1 MTTVIDKAAPA
12 APKRDASRARG
23 EARERVE
30 IAERVATS
38 VDSYH
43 GAADRLEKS
52 QADLR
57 EASRDRAESIKDLRN
72 CRLTIADIAELTG
85 LSSSRVQA
93 LLKDSTADHN

>member
-1 MTTVIDKAAPA
+1 MTTVITKAATGL
-12 APKRDASRARG
+12 PKRDAARARG

-30 IAERVATS
+30 TAERVANS
-38 VDSYH
+38 VDAYH

-52 QADLR
+52 QTDLR
-57 EASRDRAESIKDLRN
+57 EASRDRAESIRDLRS

-93 LLKDSTADHN
+93 LLKDPTADQS

>member
-1 MTTVIDKAAPA
+1 MTTVTSKAAPA
-12 APKRDASRARG
+12 VPKRDASRARG
-23 EARERVE
+23 EARERVA
-30 IAERVATS
+30 IAERVANS
-38 VDSYH
+38 VDAYH

-57 EASRDRAESIKDLRN
+57 EASRERAESIRDLRV

-93 LLKDSTADHN
+93 LLKDPSTDQS